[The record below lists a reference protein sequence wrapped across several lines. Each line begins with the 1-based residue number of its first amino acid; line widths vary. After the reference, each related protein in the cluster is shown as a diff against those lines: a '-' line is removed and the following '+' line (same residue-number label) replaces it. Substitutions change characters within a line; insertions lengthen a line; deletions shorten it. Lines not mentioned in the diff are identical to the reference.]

1 MLKRGKPFFLP
12 LAKRQKPKSGAQFPG
27 SPFSVSGWDTGFIG
41 FTVSFVNPDDL
52 RSSASRSRRSRWGN
66 R

>member
-52 RSSASRSRRSRWGN
+52 R
-66 R
+66 